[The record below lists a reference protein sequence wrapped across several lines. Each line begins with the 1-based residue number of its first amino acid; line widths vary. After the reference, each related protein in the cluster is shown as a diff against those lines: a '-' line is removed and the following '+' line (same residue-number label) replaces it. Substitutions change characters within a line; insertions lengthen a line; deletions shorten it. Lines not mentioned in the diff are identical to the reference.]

1 MLVLLCKLCICDTAL
16 GVRVEL
22 LDWHQRITLG
32 KVLPAAPHGFCL
44 REVDQLKENAP
55 EWGVFAL
62 ITSTMKFS

>member
-44 REVDQLKENAP
+44 REVDQLKKKRPVLGRFCIDYIHNE
-55 EWGVFAL
+55 V
-62 ITSTMKFS
+62 

>member
-44 REVDQLKENAP
+44 REVDQLKKTPQNGAFCIDFIHNE
-55 EWGVFAL
+55 V
-62 ITSTMKFS
+62 

>member
-1 MLVLLCKLCICDTAL
+1 L

-22 LDWHQRITLG
+22 LDWHQRTTLG
-32 KVLPAAPHGFCL
+32 KVLPAAPHGLCL